1 MGRNWRKTMDRFG
14 FNVARVICD
23 LQRKALTAILPRN
36 RALFDVAA
44 TLIVEYRD
52 RLAESERIRTEME
65 TVLREKHGCSMC
77 KHWRIESLEAI
88 RNKASDHP
96 CTECSKSD
104 CKPKWQ
110 WKGTACR

>member
-1 MGRNWRKTMDRFG
+1 MDRFG
-14 FNVARVICD
+14 LNVARVICD

-36 RALFDVAA
+36 RALFDVVA

-52 RLAESERIRTEME
+52 RLAESERIRTEVE
-65 TVLREKHGCSMC
+65 TVLREEHGCSMC
-77 KHWRIESLEAI
+77 KHWSIESLEAI

-96 CTECSKSD
+96 CAECSKSD

-110 WKGTACR
+110 WKGSACR